1 MQSIGAGHTITD
13 SPAGA
18 SLPPNSFLA
27 RVVPPVTA
35 PALGYLSERCFLC
48 CCEALTWKRTHH
60 QLVVQRGAGG
70 GAGGD
75 HSGAAAEMAAAGAA
89 AMAAIISRSHLVPKS
104 ATPPPPPRPDDAVS
118 VGRDDED
125 GEQLFE
131 FPFMPDLGLR
141 AADVLEPAL
150 EDGAAATA
158 LGLAITDDQM
168 AQLLASPG
176 CVDDSLAG
184 WLGGLLAGWLAG

>member
-1 MQSIGAGHTITD
+1 MQSIGAGHTTTD

-18 SLPPNSFLA
+18 SLPRNTFLA
-27 RVVPPVTA
+27 RVVPSVTA

-48 CCEALTWKRTHH
+48 CCEALTWKRTRH
-60 QLVVQRGAGG
+60 QLVVQRGTGG
-70 GAGGD
+70 GAGGA
-75 HSGAAAEMAAAGAA
+75 GAARDAAEMAAAGAA
-89 AMAAIISRSHLVPKS
+89 AMAAIISRSHLVSKP
-104 ATPPPPPRPDDAVS
+104 ATPPPPPRPDDAAAVS
-118 VGRDDED
+118 VGRDDQD

-150 EDGAAATA
+150 EDGVAATA

-184 WLGGLLAGWLAG
+184 WLGGWLAS